1 LAAAIQS
8 TINNREEDVIMA
20 LIRWSPKTEMWDP
33 FRGLDELQQEMNRLF
48 DTSLRRVGRGDLEG
62 AFWPAVDVAEE
73 KDGFL
78 VRMDLPGLAKEDVT
92 VTLQDHFL
100 TIKGEKK
107 HETEA
112 KETNYYYR
120 ERVHGT
126 FTRTIELPSTVDAK
140 KIDAQFKDGVL
151 SVRLPKTE
159 EAKPKQI
166 DIKVN

>member
-1 LAAAIQS
+1 
-8 TINNREEDVIMA
+8 MA

-33 FRGLDELQQEMNRLF
+33 FRGLDELQHEMNRLF
-48 DTSLRRVGRGDLEG
+48 DTSLRRTGRGDYEG
-62 AFWPAVDVAEE
+62 AFWPSVDVAEE

-78 VRMDLPGLAKEDVT
+78 VRMDLPGLTKDDVS

-107 HETEA
+107 HETES

-120 ERVHGT
+120 ERVHGQ
-126 FTRTIELPSTVDAK
+126 FARTIELPTTVDAK
-140 KIDAQFKDGVL
+140 KIDAHFKDGVL

-166 DIKVN
+166 DVKVN